1 MAAGRATFGTG
12 GQQGRVLLG
21 GAGAPPDL
29 AIAWGDFWTARVLR
43 QTWQWRAAGCWR
55 GCAAQC
61 TQAWDPVCCWL

>member
-43 QTWQWRAAGCWR
+43 QTW
-55 GCAAQC
+55 
-61 TQAWDPVCCWL
+61 